1 MDERPDDRRR
11 VALLEEA
18 IALGIDAA
26 RRGRVEDDR
35 AADRRLAPQHDAI
48 AASRDHRRCQAQLGV
63 ARRRRGPRAP
73 GSGSYRGG
81 RRAALPSRIGA
92 SSVSATS
99 SRYERGNA
107 PGCDE
112 RVTAA
117 DLRRLDAGETDGDP
131 LSGLRPAHRC
141 VVHLDRSHAHVSAL
155 RLEPEVVAL
164 GDRAR
169 PQCPGDDRA
178 DPPEREDAVDV
189 QAGGKVG
196 SPLLHCLRDGSER
209 GAELVEP
216 GAGHAAHRDDL
227 RPGDELAR
235 LLDGELERLR
245 VHGVRLR
252 DGDDSALHAKEP
264 QDREVLVG
272 LGRAPSAASTTRRK
286 RSIPVAPATIV
297 RTNRSWPGNVDERER
312 TAVGQL
318 ERRIAE
324 VDRDPAGA
332 LLRQPVGVLAGERAD
347 ERRLAVVDV
356 TRGADRQRHGS

>member
-1 MDERPDDRRR
+1 MAVADADHAPRNPARTVVDGETRSVANRRELGERD
-11 VALLEEA
+11 LEP
-18 IALGIDAA
+18 
-26 RRGRVEDDR
+26 VR
-35 AADRRLAPQHDAI
+35 AW
-48 AASRDHRRCQAQLGV
+48 
-63 ARRRRGPRAP
+63 
-73 GSGSYRGG
+73 
-81 RRAALPSRIGA
+81 
-92 SSVSATS
+92 
-99 SRYERGNA
+99 ER

-112 RVTAA
+112 RVTPA
-117 DLRRLDAGETDGDP
+117 DLRRLDAGETDRDP
-131 LSGLRPAHRC
+131 LSGPRTAHRC
-141 VVHLDRSHAHVSAL
+141 LVHLDGSHAHVSAL
-155 RLEPEVVAL
+155 RLQPEVVAL

-235 LLDGELERLR
+235 LLGGELERLR

-264 QDREVLVG
+264 QDRQVLVG
-272 LGRAPSAASTTRRK
+272 LGAGALRGVDDEEEEVDPRRTGDH
-286 RSIPVAPATIV
+286 RPDEPLVA
-297 RTNRSWPGNVDERER
+297 RNVDERER

-324 VDRDPAGA
+324 VDRDPPGA
-332 LLRQPVGVLAGERAD
+332 LLRQPVGLPPRERAD
-347 ERRLAVVDV
+347 ERRLPVVDV